1 MQDAEPERL
10 WRPARWLA
18 VPTARYMPLPIALPD
33 RALLLIAGMP
43 GAGKTTLLQRLSV
56 SRDSPSD
63 SVVVL
68 DSDAIRATLARRWP
82 MVPYRRYRPLVHLLH
97 RLVIGRAALGA
108 VPVLVVHLPATG
120 AATRTALAG
129 LARLTGREAH
139 VVWLDADPTQ
149 ARAGQLARGRVVS
162 AGSFARH
169 SCRAVAVTRR
179 LRQGERLL
187 GWRSATLLDG
197 TAARRG
203 IMLMPSSLP
212 PREW

>member
-1 MQDAEPERL
+1 MA
-10 WRPARWLA
+10 
-18 VPTARYMPLPIALPD
+18 TARYVPLLIALPD
-33 RALLLIAGMP
+33 RALLLVAGMP
-43 GAGKTTLLQRLSV
+43 GAGKTTLLQRLWTS
-56 SRDSPSD
+56 SDSPPA

-82 MVPYRRYRPLVHLLH
+82 MAPYRRYRPLVHLLH

-120 AATRTALAG
+120 APTRAALAG

-139 VVWLDADPTQ
+139 VLWLDADPTQ
-149 ARAGQLARGRVVS
+149 ASAGQLARGRVIP

-169 SCRAVAVTRR
+169 ARRAVAVTRR
-179 LRQGERLL
+179 LRQGDRLL
-187 GWRSATLLDG
+187 GWRSATLLDR

-203 IMLMPSSLP
+203 IVLTVLP
-212 PREW
+212 D